1 MTRILIVDDEPAIL
15 RLLSGVLERGGYRV
29 EVAGTAKDAMAAL
42 ERGGADAMLL
52 DLGLPDR
59 DGMEMIAAVR
69 ARHQFPVIVITARPD
84 TAEKIAALDL
94 GADDY
99 VTKPFDA
106 DELLARLRSALRRA
120 GSSASKSDLSFGPV
134 MLDAARHQ
142 VTCRGQPVALTP
154 REFAVLQT
162 LMEAGGRLCTHA
174 ALLERVWGKAH
185 TGDVDYL
192 RVVIRALRLKLETD
206 PARPALIRNEP
217 AIGYRLM
224 D

>member
-1 MTRILIVDDEPAIL
+1 MTRILVVDDEPAIL

-29 EVAGTAKDAMAAL
+29 ESAGTAKDAMAAL

-69 ARHQFPVIVITARPD
+69 ARYQFPVIVITARHD
-84 TAEKIAALDL
+84 TAEKITALDL

-120 GSSASKSDLSFGPV
+120 GSSASKAELSFGPV
-134 MLDAARHQ
+134 TLDAARHQ
-142 VTCRGQPVALTP
+142 VTCRGEPVALTP

-185 TGDVDYL
+185 IGDIDYL

-217 AIGYRLM
+217 AIGYRLV